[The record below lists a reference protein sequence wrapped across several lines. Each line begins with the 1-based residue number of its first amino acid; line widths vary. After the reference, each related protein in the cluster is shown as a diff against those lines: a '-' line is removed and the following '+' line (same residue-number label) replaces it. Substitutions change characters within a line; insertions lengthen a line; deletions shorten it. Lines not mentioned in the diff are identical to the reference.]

1 MATQTTQRRDVIR
14 CNTKALDMAMRLG
27 RWNNVDL
34 ARITK
39 LSTGTIGNL
48 RGGGR
53 TTCNVETA
61 AAIEKALRVDPGDI
75 FTREVLIVDPAA

>member
-1 MATQTTQRRDVIR
+1 MAAQKGQRRDVIR

-27 RWNNVDL
+27 RWTNVDL
-34 ARITK
+34 ARVTK

-48 RGGGR
+48 RGGAR

-61 AAIEKALRVDPGDI
+61 VAIEKALRLKAGDI
-75 FTREVLIVDPAA
+75 FVREVLIVDSAA